1 MSVPVGLYSSFANEM
16 FANKT
21 YLEKNI
27 SGF

>member
-1 MSVPVGLYSSFANEM
+1 MLLPVGPYSGFANEM

>member
-1 MSVPVGLYSSFANEM
+1 MSLQVGSYSGFANEM

-21 YLEKNI
+21 YLEKYI